1 MFSTRQNKISKLLQK
16 ELADIFQKE
25 SRTLFHGKMISVT
38 VVRVSPDLSVAKIYL
53 SVFPMQTDDLIFS
66 EINDQTKKIRNLLAQ
81 RVRHQLRKI
90 PELVF
95 YHDDSLDYAEN
106 IENLLKP

>member
-1 MFSTRQNKISKLLQK
+1 MFTTRQNKISKLLHK

-25 SRTLFHGKMISVT
+25 SRTLFHGKMITVT
-38 VVRVSPDLSVAKIYL
+38 IVRISPDLSVAKVYL
-53 SVFPMQTDDLIFS
+53 SVFPIQTDDIIFS
-66 EINDQTKKIRNLLAQ
+66 EINDQTKKIRNILAQ

-95 YHDDSLDYAEN
+95 YHDDSIEYAEK
-106 IENLLKP
+106 IDNLLKP